1 MPVGNGKHEPSKGRR
16 PASCGGHP
24 QSPGTGRRASSSR
37 VGALDQQPLSPL
49 PASSPKRLQHDRDT
63 ARESRIAIWT
73 HRRRPTH
80 DNPLSAGNGG
90 SRHVPVNMSPLGQ
103 IGSHLG
109 NMGPFGK
116 IGSHWESYG
125 SHLRSCGS
133 HLGNVVKRGYVQ
145 GGNGVR
151 SALPSLH
158 LRGPPY
164 HPEALFRNRETWLSA
179 SRLDALS
186 MLDADTNKLGCPRA

>member
-24 QSPGTGRRASSSR
+24 QPPGTGRRASSSR

-80 DNPLSAGNGG
+80 DNPLSVGNGG
-90 SRHVPVNMSPLGQ
+90 RRHVPVNMGAIGQ

-109 NMGPFGK
+109 NTGPFWQ
-116 IGSHWESYG
+116 IRVPLDRLGSHWG
-125 SHLRSCGS
+125 FCGS
-133 HLGNVVKRGYVQ
+133 PLIRLRVPPAAITGPIRRTVMGIYAEGAIESEPPPPRPPAG
-145 GGNGVR
+145 
-151 SALPSLH
+151 SPLP
-158 LRGPPY
+158 P
-164 HPEALFRNRETWLSA
+164 
-179 SRLDALS
+179 
-186 MLDADTNKLGCPRA
+186 